1 MAQSCCSPSKCK
13 ATGYTTAPCGEAA
26 PGKKSEEEEGEE
38 EKGYEEDAFNI
49 EKVSL
54 ATRAKK
60 AIVSTVKTNMFKK
73 KKSVRGSS
81 MQRKT
86 KLKK

>member
-1 MAQSCCSPSKCK
+1 MPAHSSCSPSKCK
-13 ATGYTTAPCGEAA
+13 GGAYTTAPCGKGA
-26 PGKKSEEEEGEE
+26 PESKDYEEEQ
-38 EKGYEEDAFNI
+38 KGCEEDEFNI

-86 KLKK
+86 KAKK